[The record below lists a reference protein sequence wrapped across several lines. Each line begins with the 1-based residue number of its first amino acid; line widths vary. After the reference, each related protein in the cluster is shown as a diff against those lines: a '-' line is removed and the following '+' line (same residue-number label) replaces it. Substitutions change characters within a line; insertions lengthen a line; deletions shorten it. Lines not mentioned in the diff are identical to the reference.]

1 MAAMTESCSVCGR
14 PFDVQFRYQME
25 EKDGGF
31 AFYCS
36 QACHG
41 KSVRGEETGG
51 VTCDACRKHFVVE
64 LVSQIVR
71 VKGNRRYA
79 CSDPCRTQLLA
90 EAGGVR
96 LGAISS
102 KESAVVPSRPTLVAD
117 ATAGVRQ
124 PAAASQSAP

>member
-64 LVSQIVR
+64 LVSQVVR
-71 VKGNRRYA
+71 VRGDRKYA
-79 CSDPCRTQLLA
+79 CSEACRGQLVA

-96 LGAISS
+96 LGA
-102 KESAVVPSRPTLVAD
+102 L
-117 ATAGVRQ
+117 
-124 PAAASQSAP
+124 AASAFAPAPPPPPPPPPPPASAPA